1 MLLLQCVQEEAD
13 LIAEKYACLKA
24 VSVMNLVLALLGT
37 LVKVYEFTLHFF
49 WKEIYVLFIY
59 CIGLYS
65 GIHKT

>member
-1 MLLLQCVQEEAD
+1 MLLLQCVHEEAD

-49 WKEIYVLFIY
+49 FERKFMYFLF
-59 CIGLYS
+59 
-65 GIHKT
+65 TA

>member
-13 LIAEKYACLKA
+13 LTEEKHACLKA
-24 VSVMNLVLALLGT
+24 VSAMNLVLALLGI
-37 LVKVYEFTLHFF
+37 LVKYMNSPCIVF